1 MKKFILFI
9 FSTLFISNICS
20 AEIIREINSFDN
32 STMLTSVINT
42 KDYVEDIPREII
54 FKKTCSNSNESKYFI
69 SFVNQYKIK
78 NGYSPFEPIKIKFNN
93 SLEDIQSYPIQLYRT
108 AQRGQLAFLVDNI
121 FIDKLEKS
129 DNLQFQI
136 PISTSYVSH
145 VKYIDFTLPQN
156 ILDEWKQVIA
166 ME

>member
-54 FKKTCSNSNESKYFI
+54 FKKTCSNSNESKFLFLLLI
-69 SFVNQYKIK
+69 N
-78 NGYSPFEPIKIKFNN
+78 
-93 SLEDIQSYPIQLYRT
+93 IQ
-108 AQRGQLAFLVDNI
+108 
-121 FIDKLEKS
+121 
-129 DNLQFQI
+129 
-136 PISTSYVSH
+136 
-145 VKYIDFTLPQN
+145 
-156 ILDEWKQVIA
+156 
-166 ME
+166 

>member
-54 FKKTCSNSNESKYFI
+54 YNKKR
-69 SFVNQYKIK
+69 
-78 NGYSPFEPIKIKFNN
+78 
-93 SLEDIQSYPIQLYRT
+93 L
-108 AQRGQLAFLVDNI
+108 
-121 FIDKLEKS
+121 
-129 DNLQFQI
+129 
-136 PISTSYVSH
+136 
-145 VKYIDFTLPQN
+145 FT
-156 ILDEWKQVIA
+156 I
-166 ME
+166 